1 MDPEILR
8 QLEMMRQYLATG
20 QGSDPFGSTPLDPY
34 SPQSYAGQPGYAG
47 VIAPNLDKY
56 GNPKPMDTS
65 AQAKAMNAL
74 QDWASIGSDPAVL
87 GGMYGQMPGQGQT
100 TYKALPGQTLLS
112 NASQMQGTLE
122 QLIADEIL
130 NGGSAASAFNKI
142 RSLTDPNSDTF
153 DQSIADLVPTYT
165 KDNNGASEVVPDE
178 SYVRDIATQFQKA
191 YLEDQRTG
199 AVVDPNTN
207 LLSIADTTEDPLAQ
221 WYRET
226 GTPLPNET
234 YSPDMLA
241 TPGQLQGEQRARE
254 RFRGT
259 DPNGMPPMGAAQ
271 AASLGVPAPQYG
283 GGSSQMFNEA
293 NAAAMRYLADNTS
306 GLPTYNNLVATPGK
320 MVSDSQPQGPGQQA
334 RSGMVDPNAS
344 AMERW
349 ANQIPSGPSDFI
361 EDKALPAVGGA
372 LAAWP
377 EIAAKALAAPAYI
390 GNTIG
395 NLFRKKDDQQSFSVD
410 PALGALGD
418 VAGGIY
424 DAMDTGRSL
433 TAGQRAQA
441 AGPQVGGWLQQ
452 ALSQGAEPAAT
463 GGTRKK
469 GKPDVI
475 KRADRRAS
483 KIPAQVQKKR
493 EQAAALDWANR
504 GTHQQNRI
512 DQQVRDLAMKEI
524 AAAGHTPY
532 NDTMMQRRMMAQMAG
547 FGY

>member
-1 MDPEILR
+1 
-8 QLEMMRQYLATG
+8 MMRQYLMTG
-20 QGSDPFGSTPLDPY
+20 EGYDPFGSSQLPM
-34 SPQSYAGQPGYAG
+34 SPGYG
-47 VIAPNLDKY
+47 NVIAPNLDKY
-56 GNPKPMDTS
+56 GNPKPMDVA

-74 QDWASIGSDPAVL
+74 QDWAQIGSDPAVL

-100 TYKALPGQTLLS
+100 TYQALPGQTLLS

-130 NGGSAASAFNKI
+130 NGGSAASALNKI

-165 KDNNGASEVVPDE
+165 KDNNGISEVVPDE

-199 AVVDPNTN
+199 AVVDPNTG
-207 LLSIADTTEDPLAQ
+207 LLSTADTTEDPLAQ

-241 TPGQLQGEQRARE
+241 TPSKLQGEQRARE

-271 AASLGVPAPQYG
+271 AAALGVPAPQYG
-283 GGSSQMFNEA
+283 GGSSQAFNEA
-293 NAAAMRYLADNTS
+293 NAAAMRYLTDPS
-306 GLPTYNNLVATPGK
+306 GLPTYNNLTATPGK
-320 MVSDSQPQGPGQQA
+320 MVSDSQPQGPGGAPRTQG
-334 RSGMVDPNAS
+334 SGPTGDESGAVKAWWAAQNGADATMNALGDAGRGFVGNAS
-344 AMERW
+344 
-349 ANQIPSGPSDFI
+349 
-361 EDKALPAVGGA
+361 KV
-372 LAAWP
+372 LASPVYAGNA
-377 EIAAKALAAPAYI
+377 IA
-390 GNTIG
+390 
-395 NLFRKKDDQQSFSVD
+395 NLFRGGDKQNSFSMDDLGMPNVD
-410 PALGALGD
+410 LQGVKDALFQERNMFGGGTAEAAAPQPE
-418 VAGGIY
+418 AGK
-424 DAMDTGRSL
+424 
-433 TAGQRAQA
+433 
-441 AGPQVGGWLQQ
+441 WLQGV
-452 ALSQGAEPAAT
+452 LYDRDEPAAT
-463 GGTRKK
+463 TSTKK

-483 KIPAQVQKKR
+483 KIPAAVQKKR

>member
-1 MDPEILR
+1 MDPEVLR
-8 QLEMMRQYLATG
+8 QLEMMRQYLMTG
-20 QGSDPFGSTPLDPY
+20 EGYDPFGSSQLPM
-34 SPQSYAGQPGYAG
+34 SPGYG
-47 VIAPNLDKY
+47 NVIAPNLDKE
-56 GNPKPMDTS
+56 GNPKPMDV
-65 AQAKAMNAL
+65 AGQAKAMNAL

-87 GGMYGQMPGQGQT
+87 GGMYGQMPGQGLT
-100 TYKALPGQTLLS
+100 TYQPLEGQMMLQNALSRQDTIDS
-112 NASQMQGTLE
+112 F
-122 QLIADEIL
+122 IADEIA
-130 NGGSAASAFNKI
+130 NNNGSANSAISKI
-142 RSLTDPNSDTF
+142 NAILALGENDPAYQALYPMLPKKTITDFGQTQVVVDEGAISDTANMLY
-153 DQSIADLVPTYT
+153 SAVL
-165 KDNNGASEVVPDE
+165 KDNPA
-178 SYVRDIATQFQKA
+178 
-191 YLEDQRTG
+191 G
-199 AVVDPNTN
+199 AVVDPNTG
-207 LLSIADTTEDPLAQ
+207 LLSTATTEEDPLAQ

-226 GTPLPNET
+226 GTPLPSET

-344 AMERW
+344 AMERFVTGMGPEP
-349 ANQIPSGPSDFI
+349 ANFI

-372 LAAWP
+372 LAAGP
-377 EIAAKALAAPAYI
+377 EIAAKALAAPGYI
-390 GNTIG
+390 GNAIG

-418 VAGGIY
+418 VAGGLY

-433 TAGQRAQA
+433 TASQRAQA

-475 KRADRRAS
+475 KRADARAS
-483 KIPAQVQKKR
+483 KIPAAVQKKR
-493 EQAAALDWANR
+493 KQAADLDWANR
-504 GTHQQNRI
+504 GTLQQNRI
-512 DQQVRDLAMKEI
+512 DQQVRDLAMREI